1 MERLLNLPLEGLRPY
16 LEALASRSP
25 VPGGGVAAAVT
36 IAQGLA
42 LLSMVCNLTIG
53 REKFS
58 SVHKEVSELLMRATE
73 LQMLAMS
80 EAEADILAFEA
91 VMAAY
96 RLPMGSP
103 SLASEKSAATL
114 KATQA
119 AAEPQFRLMA
129 LAVEAL
135 PIAERLG
142 QIGNPSVFSD
152 VRVGRQLLVAG
163 YASSMANVEVN
174 LDNLPADDPFILNM
188 RARIGALHERL
199 SGNERRFTSDMAGL

>member
-1 MERLLNLPLEGLRPY
+1 MERLLNLPLEGLRSY

-53 REKFS
+53 KEKFS
-58 SVHKEVSELLMRATE
+58 SVHKEVSALLMRATE
-73 LQMLAMS
+73 LRALTMS

-96 RLPMGSP
+96 RLPSGSP

-114 KATQA
+114 KATRA
-119 AAEPQFRLMA
+119 AAEPPFRLMA
-129 LAVEAL
+129 LVVEAL

-152 VRVGRQLLVAG
+152 IRVGRHLLVAG
-163 YASSMANVEVN
+163 YASSVANVEVN
-174 LDNLPADDPFILNM
+174 LDNLSDTDPFGLTM
-188 RARIGALHERL
+188 RAKISELHAQL
-199 SGNERRFTSDMAGL
+199 PANERRIAADMARL